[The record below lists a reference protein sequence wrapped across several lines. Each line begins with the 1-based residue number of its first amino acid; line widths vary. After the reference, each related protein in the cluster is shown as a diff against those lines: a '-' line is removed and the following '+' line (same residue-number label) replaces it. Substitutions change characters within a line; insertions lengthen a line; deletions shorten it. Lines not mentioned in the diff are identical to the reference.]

1 MAGAA
6 SRAGTSGHSNIQLL
20 VAEVAALKE
29 RLTEVQD
36 RQEIIELLNRMA
48 RGFDRHDFD
57 LVLSTWHPDGVEEH
71 GNVAGPI
78 IDFVEY
84 TKTYL
89 PNSYRTHSHY
99 VANHVIDIDGDVAH
113 FETYT
118 LAAVLRRYGDATEM
132 FGGRYV
138 GRAERRDGK
147 WGVHRTTLGE
157 WGGALTPLPGW
168 ETKTM
173 DLGKGSWDKS
183 DPSYRR

>member
-1 MAGAA
+1 MNDI
-6 SRAGTSGHSNIQLL
+6 RLL
-20 VAEVAALKE
+20 WAEIAELKE
-29 RLTEVQD
+29 RLAEVRD

-48 RGFDRHDFD
+48 RGFDRHDFE
-57 LVLSTWHPDGVEEH
+57 LVLSTWHPNGVEEH

-78 IDFVEY
+78 EDFVEY

-99 VANHVIDIDGDVAH
+99 VANHVIDIAGDVAY

-118 LAAVLRRYGDATEM
+118 LSAVLRRDGDTTEM

-147 WGVHRTTLGE
+147 WGVVHRTTVGE
-157 WGGALTPLPGW
+157 WGGALTALPDW
-168 ETKTM
+168 EAKTM
-173 DLGKGSWDKS
+173 SLTKGSWDKS